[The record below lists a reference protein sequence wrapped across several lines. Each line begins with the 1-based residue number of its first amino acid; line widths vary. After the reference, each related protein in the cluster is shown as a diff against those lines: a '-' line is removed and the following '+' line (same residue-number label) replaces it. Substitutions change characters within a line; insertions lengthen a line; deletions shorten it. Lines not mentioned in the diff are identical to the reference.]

1 MVEVAGEEDD
11 ITEGLFFPL
20 QQMHLAGGDKVD
32 AILLYG
38 YNLKIYSVST
48 AAVLEEK
55 DLIIVVAVWLTGVIL
70 RPCVQRNEAK
80 GDTVPVVFAE
90 IVYGNDSGHFR
101 TVKIRG

>member
-20 QQMHLAGGDKVD
+20 QQMHLAGGDKVNAVLFD
-32 AILLYG
+32 RYG
-38 YNLKIYSVST
+38 LKVDGVGA
-48 AAVLEEK
+48 AAVLEVK
-55 DLIIVVAVWLTGVIL
+55 DLVLIVAVRLTGVVL
-70 RPCVQRNEAK
+70 RTCVQGYEPEGNA
-80 GDTVPVVFAE
+80 VPVVLTE